1 MRVLSIA
8 SDVQGADA
16 STPWLDE
23 AGVTFTRLTDQRN
36 EVGKLC
42 ALKYVPVGILL
53 DPQGRLVRP
62 VGLVSIDEDDFCAEL
77 ESWATTGEIP
87 PSWQQME
94 QTDARELTD
103 DEAEADVRLQLARVL
118 LSRDK
123 REEAV
128 EQLRQ
133 AVVCDPD
140 NWLIRKQMWA
150 IETPSAFYDGPVDYD
165 WQNRQKQQEQEGLL
179 ATSN

>member
-1 MRVLSIA
+1 
-8 SDVQGADA
+8 
-16 STPWLDE
+16 
-23 AGVTFTRLTDQRN
+23 
-36 EVGKLC
+36 
-42 ALKYVPVGILL
+42 
-53 DPQGRLVRP
+53 
-62 VGLVSIDEDDFCAEL
+62 
-77 ESWATTGEIP
+77 
-87 PSWQQME
+87 ME
-94 QTDARELTD
+94 QTDARESTA
-103 DEAEADVRLQLARVL
+103 DEAEADARLQLARVL